1 MCMIGLSVAAVATL
15 KVSSRVSEGNGST
28 YFFFPPYLNVLSV
41 LLVEVAVVF
50 AMHVCLDSY
59 IRITICI

>member
-1 MCMIGLSVAAVATL
+1 MCVIGLSVAAVATL
-15 KVSSRVSEGNGST
+15 KVSSRINQANGST
-28 YFFFPPYLNVLSV
+28 YFFSPPYLNVLSV
-41 LLVEVAVVF
+41 LLVEVAIVF